1 MIRYK
6 FIFLFMEGFKNFWR
20 HKLTAVTAVVSIFL
34 SLLSIGFLII
44 LYQNSSTLVDYL
56 RSKYKIEVFYD
67 IMLTNEQAITL
78 TEQIRKIEGIQSATL
93 INKEDALQIFKD
105 QFDEDLYEM
114 LGYNPLPY
122 SCVVNVVKGDMLPF
136 PLEPIIKNIQESAG
150 VDEVVYQGRLI
161 EKIENFFQ
169 QILKVLAIA
178 AVIILFITVI
188 IISNTIKLS
197 VYAKRDL
204 IRTLKLI
211 GATNTFVKL
220 PFMIEGIIQSLI
232 GSMLAITV
240 LYGGIR
246 VGNLYLGRFTTI
258 VIDPAFLYLLGLVL
272 VGIIIT
278 SAGGYRATRRYIRR
292 EKLY

>member
-1 MIRYK
+1 
-6 FIFLFMEGFKNFWR
+6 MEGFKSFWR

-34 SLLSIGFLII
+34 SLLSIGILII
-44 LYQNSSTLVDYL
+44 LYQNSYALTEYL

-67 IMLTNEQAITL
+67 ITLTDEQAIAL
-78 TEQIRKIEGIQSATL
+78 TEQIRGIEGIRSATL
-93 INKEDALQIFKD
+93 INKEDALQIYKD
-105 QFDEDLYEM
+105 QFDEDLYDM

-122 SCVVNVVKGDMLPF
+122 SCVINVVSGDMLPF
-136 PLEPIIKNIQESAG
+136 SIEPIINKIRESTG
-150 VDEVVYQGRLI
+150 VDEVVHQGRLI
-161 EKIENFFQ
+161 EKIENYFQ
-169 QILKVLAIA
+169 KILKVLAITA
-178 AVIILFITVI
+178 LIILFITII

-220 PFMIEGIIQSLI
+220 PFMIEAIIQSLI
-232 GSMLAITV
+232 GSILAITV
-240 LYGGIR
+240 LYATIR
-246 VGNLYLGRFTTI
+246 AGNIYLERFTSF
-258 VIDPAFLYLLGLVL
+258 VVDPALLYLLCLIL

-278 SAGGYRATRRYIRR
+278 SMGGHRATRRYIRR

>member
-1 MIRYK
+1 
-6 FIFLFMEGFKNFWR
+6 MEGFKNFWR

-67 IMLTNEQAITL
+67 IMLTNEQAIAL

-122 SCVVNVVKGDMLPF
+122 SCVVNVVKGDMRPF
-136 PLEPIIKNIQESAG
+136 PLEPIIKNIQKSAG